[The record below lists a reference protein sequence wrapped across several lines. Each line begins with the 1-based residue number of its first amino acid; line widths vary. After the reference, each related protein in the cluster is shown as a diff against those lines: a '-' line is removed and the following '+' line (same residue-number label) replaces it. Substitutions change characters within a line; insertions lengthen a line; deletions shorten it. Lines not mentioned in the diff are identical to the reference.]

1 MSILGHEFLLIEEKY
16 YLLAVTETWLPLDYP
31 DASVSIPRYQLLR
44 KNRLTRGGGVALYA
58 VNTVKCSIIDVG
70 VADSSEEGIEC
81 LCCSKCVFQKGK
93 VLIWGNI

>member
-1 MSILGHEFLLIEEKY
+1 M
-16 YLLAVTETWLPLDYP
+16 
-31 DASVSIPRYQLLR
+31 
-44 KNRLTRGGGVALYA
+44 ALYA